1 MADFASLVTRVV
13 NDEFKR
19 YETDLAK
26 AFEAAKNELD
36 HNYKAL
42 VSDFQGKLLSYL
54 TRARE
59 RLEGEKAKLEVD
71 VKRTVSQQ
79 KEVWLEKVF
88 SQAKDKLIREFV
100 RTNEYKEIIKSLAT
114 KLAKDG
120 AVIYC
125 SPNDVGI
132 VKEAVEGM
140 NVKVVEDKGIL
151 GGLRVSY
158 PNEGLSKDYSLD
170 LVLIQVFEDLKGQIA
185 SVLFGE
191 K

>member
-1 MADFASLVTRVV
+1 MADFDSLVTRVV

-100 RTNEYKEIIKSLAT
+100 RTDEYKEVIKSLARR
-114 KLAKDG
+114 LAKDG
-120 AVIYC
+120 AVIHC

-140 NVKVVEDKGIL
+140 NVEVVEDKGIS